1 MKNYEVLVVGGG
13 LAGMSAALACYNAGM
28 NVAIIAKKP
37 TKNDGRTTALFM
49 PSVEFLDE
57 LGVWDKIKSQTAA
70 LKTMRIL
77 DSTNRLIRSRP
88 ASFPSSEIG
97 LEAFGY
103 NFPNHPLLISIYEKM
118 AETDIK
124 VIENLAVDYT
134 EDEVHGIVTLDNG
147 EHVCAQHILA
157 SDGRNSLIRQKVKI
171 TAKTWGYHQK
181 AIVLTFAHKFSHQN
195 ISTEFHTEK
204 GPFTQVPLPGKRSS
218 LVWAIKED
226 EEQHFMNLPNH
237 ELNTL
242 VEQGLHSTLGP
253 VKIDSDLQC
262 FPLSSLIATRF
273 GKGHVMLIGEAAHAF
288 PPIGAQGL
296 NLGLRDVMTAV
307 DCMLAHHHAPIKAS
321 DNYDRKRRADVH
333 TRTFGIDMFNRTLLT
348 SFLPVQLIRSG
359 AISALSSIAPLRQF
373 VMRQGA
379 LPGISK
385 DKQSA

>member
-13 LAGMSAALACYNAGM
+13 LAGMSAALACQNAGM

-37 TKNDGRTTALFM
+37 VKNDARTTALFM
-49 PSVEFLDE
+49 PSVDFLNE
-57 LGVWDKIKSQTAA
+57 LGVWDKIKDQTAA

-97 LEAFGY
+97 LDAFGY
-103 NFPNHPLLISIYEKM
+103 NFPNHPLLASMYEKM
-118 AETDIK
+118 AETDIEI
-124 VIENLAVDYT
+124 IENIAVDYT

-147 EHVCAQHILA
+147 ETVSAKNILA
-157 SDGRNSLIRQKVKI
+157 SDGRNSLIRQKVSI
-171 TAKTWGYHQK
+171 SAKTWGYQQK
-181 AIVLTFAHKFSHQN
+181 AIVLTFAHKFPHQN

-226 EEQHFMNLPNH
+226 EEEHFMSLPKE
-237 ELNTL
+237 ELNQL

-253 VKIDSDLQC
+253 VDIDTDLQC

-296 NLGLRDVMTAV
+296 NLGLRDVMTAIE
-307 DCMLAHHHAPIKAS
+307 CLKEHHNEPLKAS
-321 DNYDRKRRADVH
+321 EVYDRKRRADVH

-359 AISALSSIAPLRQF
+359 AISAISSIAPLRQF

-379 LPGISK
+379 LPGVK
-385 DKQSA
+385 KQKQSA

>member
-13 LAGMSAALACYNAGM
+13 LAGMSAALACQNAGL

-37 TKNDGRTTALFM
+37 ANNDGRTTALFM
-49 PSVEFLDE
+49 PSVDFLND
-57 LGVWDKIKSQTAA
+57 LGVWDKIKDQTAA

-77 DSTNRLIRSRP
+77 DSTKRLIRSRP

-97 LEAFGY
+97 LDAFGY
-103 NFPNHPLLISIYEKM
+103 NFPNHPLLASLYEKI
-118 AETDIK
+118 AETDIEL
-124 VIENLAVDYT
+124 IESLAVDYSES
-134 EDEVHGIVTLDNG
+134 EDCGIVMLENG
-147 EHVCAQHILA
+147 EHVSAQHILA
-157 SDGRNSLIRQKVKI
+157 SDGRNSLIRQKVDI
-171 TAKTWGYHQK
+171 SAKTWGYQQK
-181 AIVLTFAHKFSHQN
+181 AIVLTFTHKFPHQN

-226 EEQHFMNLPNH
+226 EEDYFMNLSKD

-253 VKIDSDLQC
+253 VKIDQEPQC

-273 GKGHVMLIGEAAHAF
+273 GKGYVMLIGEAAHAF

-296 NLGLRDVMTAV
+296 NLGLRDVMTAIE
-307 DCMLAHHHAPIKAS
+307 CLKEHHQSPKQAS
-321 DNYDRKRRADVH
+321 EAYNRKRRADVH

-359 AISALSSIAPLRQF
+359 AISAISSIAPLRQF

-379 LPGISK
+379 LPGVK
-385 DKQSA
+385 KQKQSA

>member
-1 MKNYEVLVVGGG
+1 MKQFEVLVVGGG
-13 LAGMSAALACYNAGM
+13 LAGMSAALACDKAGFKT
-28 NVAIIAKKP
+28 AIIAKKP
-37 TKNDGRTTALFM
+37 TKADGRTTALFM
-49 PSVEFLDE
+49 PSIDFLDD
-57 LGVWDKIKSQTAA
+57 LGVWEKIKDQTSA

-103 NFPNHPLLISIYEKM
+103 NFPNHPLLEALCAQM
-118 AETDIK
+118 DETE
-124 VIENLAVDYT
+124 IEIFDNFASDYG
-134 EDEVHGIVTLDNG
+134 EDADQAIVTLDNG
-147 EHVCAQHILA
+147 ESVSANHVLA
-157 SDGRNSLIRQKVKI
+157 SDGRNSLIRQKVDI
-171 TAKTWGYHQK
+171 SANTWGYKQK

-204 GPFTQVPLPGKRSS
+204 GPFTQVPLPGRRSS
-218 LVWAIKED
+218 LVWAIKD
-226 EEQHFMNLPNH
+226 NEEEHFLNLPKT
-237 ELNTL
+237 ELNML

-253 VKIDSDLQC
+253 VEIDSDLQC

-296 NLGLRDVMTAV
+296 NLGLRDVMTAIECLV
-307 DCMLAHHHAPIKAS
+307 AHRNAPVQAAEA
-321 DNYDRKRRADVH
+321 YDRKRRADIH

-359 AISALSSIAPLRQF
+359 AISAISSIAPLRQF

-379 LPGISK
+379 LPGVPK
-385 DKQSA
+385 EKQSA

>member
-1 MKNYEVLVVGGG
+1 MKKFDILVVGGG
-13 LAGMSAALACYNAGM
+13 LAGMSAALACDKAGM

-37 TKNDGRTTALFM
+37 VNTDGRTTALFM
-49 PSVEFLDE
+49 PSIDFLDE
-57 LGVWDKIKSQTAA
+57 LGVWAKIKDQTAA

-88 ASFPSSEIG
+88 ASFPSTEIG
-97 LEAFGY
+97 LDAFGY
-103 NFPNHPLLISIYEKM
+103 NFPNHPLLISMHEKM
-118 AETDIK
+118 AETDIEI
-124 VIENLAVDYT
+124 IENLAVDYT
-134 EDEVHGIVTLDNG
+134 EDDDYGIITLDHG
-147 EHVCAQHILA
+147 ETVSSTHILA
-157 SDGRNSLIRQKVKI
+157 SDGRNSLIRQKVNI
-171 TAKTWGYHQK
+171 SAKTWGYQQK
-181 AIVLTFAHKFSHQN
+181 AIVLTFGHKFPHQN

-218 LVWAIKED
+218 LVWAIKEN
-226 EEQHFMNLPNH
+226 EEAYFMGLGKD
-237 ELNTL
+237 ELNQL

-253 VKIDSDLQC
+253 VEIDSELQC

-296 NLGLRDVMTAV
+296 NLGLRDVMTAI
-307 DCMLAHHHAPIKAS
+307 DCLKQYPDDPESAS
-321 DNYDRKRRADVH
+321 NTYDCKRRADVH

-359 AISALSSIAPLRQF
+359 AISAISSIAPLRQF

-379 LPGISK
+379 LPGVK
-385 DKQSA
+385 KEKQSA